1 MVYGRFAIIYDALMK
16 HAPYDK
22 WVTFT
27 TNIIEQF
34 NVPVK
39 TIIDLGC
46 GTGELTIRLG
56 KLGYEM
62 IGIDQSND
70 MLTVAAE
77 KAYNQQI
84 DINWIQQDIR
94 ELTGFKDVDLFISY
108 CDVINYI
115 TNLDDVKKVFEQ
127 VYNCLKPGGLFIFD
141 FHSINYT
148 EHHLCDRTF
157 ADVTDELTYIWEC
170 ERGDKEGEMFHYMT
184 FFQKENDR
192 YVRFDEVHHQKTY
205 PLIRYKNLLE
215 SCQFK
220 KINFYADFMFKDHF
234 SEQKSERIFG
244 VAQK

>member
-1 MVYGRFAIIYDALMK
+1 MVYERFAIIYDALMK

-77 KAYNQQI
+77 KA
-84 DINWIQQDIR
+84 
-94 ELTGFKDVDLFISY
+94 
-108 CDVINYI
+108 
-115 TNLDDVKKVFEQ
+115 
-127 VYNCLKPGGLFIFD
+127 
-141 FHSINYT
+141 SIN
-148 EHHLCDRTF
+148 
-157 ADVTDELTYIWEC
+157 
-170 ERGDKEGEMFHYMT
+170 K
-184 FFQKENDR
+184 
-192 YVRFDEVHHQKTY
+192 
-205 PLIRYKNLLE
+205 
-215 SCQFK
+215 
-220 KINFYADFMFKDHF
+220 
-234 SEQKSERIFG
+234 
-244 VAQK
+244 